1 MFSGGRDIQL
11 TAFSEKQSMIKKN
24 SEEESIE
31 EIMQE
36 SILEFYS
43 MNLQTKR
50 AFRAP
55 STITEKNLVKAGI
68 QEM

>member
-1 MFSGGRDIQL
+1 
-11 TAFSEKQSMIKKN
+11 
-24 SEEESIE
+24 
-31 EIMQE
+31 MQE